1 MQYTISQIAAIVQ
14 TQNVVVN
21 EHTIRHVI
29 IDSRK
34 IVFPN
39 SSIFFAI
46 RTNTNNGH
54 NYIKDLY
61 NRGVQFFVI
70 DETINEAAFT
80 NAIFLRVNNSLQA
93 LQLLATYHRK
103 QFNIPVIAIT
113 GSNGKTIVKE
123 WLYQLL
129 QQEYNIIRSPRS
141 YNSQIG
147 VPLSVLEMQAEHTLA
162 IFEAGIS
169 TVSEMGKLA
178 NIIQPTITVITNLG
192 DAHNEGFTSAFEKLQ
207 EKLLLTHHTQISIYN
222 TDTEGIANINFNTQ
236 LHFTWSKKQNALV
249 KITNIATN
257 LNTTIIEFTYQQIQH
272 QITIPF
278 TDKASIENTIN
289 CLCCM
294 LALNYNINTIASR
307 MLKLQSVDMRM
318 QLKKGINGCYIV
330 NDSYSNDYLSLQ
342 IALQYIKQQAGNN
355 AVTVIL
361 SDFLQQNNYTNIHF
375 YKDVI
380 ELLIANN
387 VTKFIAIGVQLNAHK
402 ELFKQYLPNSFFYV
416 STQQF
421 LKEHAVAF
429 KHEFI
434 LLKGARVFEFE
445 LIDKQLQQQVH
456 NTVLEVNLTAIVHNL
471 KAYQKHLQ
479 PGVMIMAMVKAF
491 SYGSGTVEI
500 ARALAFHKTNYLAVA
515 YTDEG
520 VELRKAGIELPIM
533 VMNADESGF
542 DLLLNYNLEPE
553 IYSFNILHQFIKFLK
568 HQAINHY
575 PVHIKLNTGM
585 NRLGFDVN
593 EVEELSNIITESKC
607 IYVKSVFSHLT
618 SSENHLHD
626 NLTTEQA
633 NSFIKACN
641 TLQQKIGYQ
650 FIQHIAN
657 SAAIIRHPQFQFNM
671 VRLGIG
677 LYGVDD
683 ANNHLLHLQ
692 TVATLKTT
700 IAQLRKLKKG
710 DTVGYNRVGVVNKD
724 SLIATIRIGYADG
737 FSRRLSNGIGKVFI
751 NGYLAPTIGN
761 VCMDMTMIDVTHIP
775 NVKEGDIVEI
785 FGSNLPVQQVAKW
798 CNTIS
803 YEILTSVSQRV
814 KRIYIEE

>member
-1 MQYTISQIAAIVQ
+1 MQYTISQIAAIIQ

-39 SSIFFAI
+39 SSIFFAL

-54 NYIKDLY
+54 NYIKELY
-61 NRGVQFFVI
+61 NRGVQFFVV
-70 DETINEAAFT
+70 DEAINETAFT
-80 NAIFLRVNNSLQA
+80 NAIFLKVNNSLQA

-147 VPLSVLEMQAEHTLA
+147 VPLSILEMQAEHTLA

-169 TVSEMGKLA
+169 TVNEMGKLA
-178 NIIQPTITVITNLG
+178 NIIQPTITVFTNLG
-192 DAHNEGFTSAFEKLQ
+192 DAHNEGFSSTFEKLQ

-236 LHFTWSKKQNALV
+236 LHFTWSKQHNALV
-249 KITNIATN
+249 KITSIATN
-257 LNTTIIEFTYQQIQH
+257 LNTTVIAFTYQQIQH

-278 TDKASIENTIN
+278 ADKASIENAIT

-307 MLKLQSVDMRM
+307 MLNLQPVDMRM

-342 IALQYIKQQAGNN
+342 IALHYIKQQAGNN

-361 SDFLQQNNYTNIHF
+361 SDFLQQNNYTNTHF
-375 YKDVI
+375 YKDII

-402 ELFKQYLPNSFFYV
+402 HLFKQYLPNSFFYV

-429 KHEFI
+429 KNEYI

-479 PGVMIMAMVKAF
+479 PGVMFMAMVKAF

-593 EVEELSNIITESKC
+593 EVEELSNIINESKC

-751 NGYLAPTIGN
+751 NGFLAPTIGN

-814 KRIYIEE
+814 KRVYIEE